1 MILVYEI
8 NRKHLNQWGET
19 EQCINM
25 CECRKH
31 TVNTKPLRSHRL
43 RMTQLKKEMGRGLGF
58 WEKGR
63 GHGMYTAA
71 RVLLPHSE
79 GV

>member
-1 MILVYEI
+1 
-8 NRKHLNQWGET
+8 
-19 EQCINM
+19 M

-31 TVNTKPLRSHRL
+31 TVNTKPLRNHRL
-43 RMTQLKKEMGRGLGF
+43 QVTQLKKEMGRGLGF

-71 RVLLPHSE
+71 RSLLPHSE
-79 GV
+79 GF

>member
-1 MILVYEI
+1 
-8 NRKHLNQWGET
+8 
-19 EQCINM
+19 M

-31 TVNTKPLRSHRL
+31 TVNTKPLRL
-43 RMTQLKKEMGRGLGF
+43 QMTQLKKEMGRGLGF

-71 RVLLPHSE
+71 RSLLPHSE
-79 GV
+79 GF